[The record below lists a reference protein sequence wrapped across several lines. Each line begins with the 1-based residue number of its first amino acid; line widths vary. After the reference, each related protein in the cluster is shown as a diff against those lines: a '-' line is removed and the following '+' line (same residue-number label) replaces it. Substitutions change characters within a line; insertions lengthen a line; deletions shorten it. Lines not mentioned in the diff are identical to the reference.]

1 MSNSHTPG
9 YVPLQ
14 QVVYEFLN
22 ERGEYSDKDF
32 FRWLNVA
39 ARGFAKLNM
48 TRLESYK
55 VQYLKIDPK
64 SYSAALETDF
74 VDWIKVAIVEGNT
87 IKILAR
93 NKDILPDE
101 NQNGATVED
110 GSSFFFAPH
119 LFDGKMVTGMY
130 GVAGGYSSPTFNIDK
145 ENGIIRFSS
154 HIPVGLALVEYIS
167 SGLSASGATYIPY
180 KAVDPL
186 VEFLYWR
193 YRKADPKATRGQE
206 ADSKQDYLEAVEE
219 LSFYENLPT
228 RQDILMAFYS
238 GSGQGAKR

>member
-1 MSNSHTPG
+1 MSNLHTPG

-22 ERGEYSDKDF
+22 EIGDYSEKNF

-48 TRLESYK
+48 TRLESYQ
-55 VQYLKIDPK
+55 VQYLTVDKK
-64 SYSAALETDF
+64 SFSAVLNPDF
-74 VDWIKVAIVEGNT
+74 VDWIKVAVVDGNT
-87 IKILAR
+87 VKVLAR
-93 NKDILPDE
+93 NKDILVNDE
-101 NQNGATVED
+101 QNGATVDD
-110 GSSFFFAPH
+110 GQFFFAPH
-119 LFDGKMVTGMY
+119 MYNGQRITGMY
-130 GVAGGYSSPTFNIDK
+130 GVSGGYSSPTFNIDK
-145 ENGIIRFSS
+145 ERGIIRFSS
-154 HIPVGLALVEYIS
+154 HIPTNIVLVEYIS
-167 SGLSASGATYIPY
+167 SGLSSTGATYIPY

-186 VEFLYWR
+186 VEYLYWR
-193 YRKADPKATRGQE
+193 HRKADPKATRGQE
-206 ADSKQDYLEAVEE
+206 LDSKQDYLEAVEE